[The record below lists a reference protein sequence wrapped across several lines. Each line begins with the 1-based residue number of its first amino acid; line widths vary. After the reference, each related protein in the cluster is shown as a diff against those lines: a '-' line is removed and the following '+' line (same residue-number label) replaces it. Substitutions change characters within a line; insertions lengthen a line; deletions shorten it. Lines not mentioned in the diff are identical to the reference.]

1 MYACRVVAGF
11 SRGWEGTD
19 GVYRALSGLQE
30 DMQAISQQSA
40 SLFHACY
47 GMARKKNRAQNA
59 KTRGV
64 PGQSMIR

>member
-40 SLFHACY
+40 LQACY